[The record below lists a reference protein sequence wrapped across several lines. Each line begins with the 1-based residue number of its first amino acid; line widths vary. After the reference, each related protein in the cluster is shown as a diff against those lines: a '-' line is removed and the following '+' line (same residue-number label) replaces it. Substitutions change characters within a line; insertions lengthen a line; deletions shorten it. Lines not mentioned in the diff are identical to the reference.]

1 MSKFTIIDDGRQCQ
15 IDAAIQGG
23 RTLVAPQ
30 SLAAELG
37 WELKPEGLCKGDAC
51 YPVGSSNKILVD
63 GLIDLEHFAET
74 LGRPIALSGEH
85 GAAALGIAAAT
96 RADSMESL
104 RAPDFS
110 LPDLDGRMHSLSEH
124 LGKKVFLVAHASW

>member
-1 MSKFTIIDDGRQCQ
+1 MSTFTIIDDGRQCQ
-15 IDAAIQGG
+15 IDATVQGG

-51 YPVGSSNKILVD
+51 YPVSTSNNLLVD
-63 GLIDLEHFAET
+63 GLVDLERFAQT
-74 LGRPIALSGEH
+74 LGRPIALSNEH
-85 GAAALGIAAAT
+85 GAAALGTAAAT
-96 RADSMESL
+96 RADSMETL
-104 RAPDFS
+104 AAPDFS

>member
-1 MSKFTIIDDGRQCQ
+1 MSTFTIIDDGRQCQ
-15 IDAAIQGG
+15 IDATVQGG
-23 RTLVAPQ
+23 RTLIAPQ

-37 WELKPEGLCKGDAC
+37 WQIKPEGLCKGGVC
-51 YPVGSSNKILVD
+51 YSTPSADKILVD
-63 GLIDLEHFAET
+63 GLIDLECFAEA
-74 LGRPIALSGEH
+74 LGRPIALSHEH
-85 GAAALGIAAAT
+85 RAAALGTAAAT

-104 RAPDFS
+104 EAPDFS